1 MTYRGYDSFGVA
13 LLNGQGIQVF
23 KEIGTV
29 EERRHQVQNL
39 QGTLGIGHT
48 RWATVGRVSAVNA
61 HPHQGCSVDLA
72 IVHNG
77 NIDNFLPLRQ
87 RLQSQGHEFRS
98 ETDSEVICHLIESHG
113 EVEIVEAT
121 RRAIQELEGPFAMAV
136 LHRASKRLI
145 LARRES
151 PLVIGLG
158 EEETFVASDAPAI
171 LPYTNR
177 VIFLEDDDLA
187 LVWAGGMQVGR
198 MEPKLPAKCTR
209 LPGMQDR

>member
-1 MTYRGYDSFGVA
+1 MCGIVGYIGYREALPVLLSSLERVTYRGYDSFGVA

-87 RLQSQGHEFRS
+87 RLFQPIALYLQ
-98 ETDSEVICHLIESHG
+98 L
-113 EVEIVEAT
+113 
-121 RRAIQELEGPFAMAV
+121 
-136 LHRASKRLI
+136 
-145 LARRES
+145 
-151 PLVIGLG
+151 PLVSVELI
-158 EEETFVASDAPAI
+158 
-171 LPYTNR
+171 
-177 VIFLEDDDLA
+177 
-187 LVWAGGMQVGR
+187 
-198 MEPKLPAKCTR
+198 
-209 LPGMQDR
+209 